1 MWCLRF
7 IHVVLYHI
15 VLIICLLT
23 PHILHFTAPTDT
35 AFAKLEQDNRE
46 FYEKL
51 QVDTDLLTKV
61 LKGHVVNGAVMST
74 DLSNNQEVKP
84 LNEEM
89 PFIVNKGDNGSTN
102 GILLIT
108 EGNTDAVDVIAA
120 NIKACN
126 GYVHVIDQV
135 LLPPPA
141 DEPDCPGE
149 TGTIV
154 DVAVAQKPG
163 EFNTLVQLVLAA
175 DGLVEYLSNP
185 ENESTVFGE

>member
-1 MWCLRF
+1 M
-7 IHVVLYHI
+7 LYHI
-15 VLIICLLT
+15 VQIIVPYCCLLT
-23 PHILHFTAPTDT
+23 PHILHFTAPTDA
-35 AFAKLEQDNRE
+35 AFAKLEQDNPE

-51 QVDTDLLTKV
+51 QADTELLTNV

-89 PFIVNKGDNGSTN
+89 PIIVNKGDNGSTN

-126 GYVHVIDQV
+126 GYIHVIDQV
-135 LLPPPA
+135 LLPMPMPRTKSSKA
-141 DEPDCPGE
+141 KGPKSPKAGRKSPKAKGKKNITCL
-149 TGTIV
+149 I
-154 DVAVAQKPG
+154 K
-163 EFNTLVQLVLAA
+163 
-175 DGLVEYLSNP
+175 SWRI
-185 ENESTVFGE
+185 ST